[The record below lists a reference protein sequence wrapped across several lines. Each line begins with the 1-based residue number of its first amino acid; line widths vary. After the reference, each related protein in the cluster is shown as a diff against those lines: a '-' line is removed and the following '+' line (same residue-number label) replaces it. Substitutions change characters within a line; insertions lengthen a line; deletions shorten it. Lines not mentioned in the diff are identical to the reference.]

1 MSAPAAA
8 LNLPPPAPQPITALI
23 LSHINIMH
31 ISHGGLRWSE
41 IPRGSK
47 GKGKVAKAIDKV
59 HAALHSMPPALD
71 LVMPVACARSF
82 ECILIVS
89 RAL

>member
-1 MSAPAAA
+1 
-8 LNLPPPAPQPITALI
+8 
-23 LSHINIMH
+23 MH

-71 LVMPVACARSF
+71 LGMLVACARSF
-82 ECILIVS
+82 ECILIAS
-89 RAL
+89 RARSDLVA